1 MQECFLFQSGQDHS
15 DSLAIIESGASK
27 NYASNIMKGRSAAAK
42 WLMGDIN
49 EKLTGSERGV
59 RGRRLIERLSLAQG
73 YF

>member
-1 MQECFLFQSGQDHS
+1 
-15 DSLAIIESGASK
+15 
-27 NYASNIMKGRSAAAK
+27 MKGRSAAAK